1 MFISYEEKKKIK
13 QDLVDIFDKIIR
25 LEHRLVNL
33 ETDAMKNGYRMIDG
47 KPKKLPGRPRKEV
60 AK

>member
-33 ETDAMKNGYRMIDG
+33 ETNAMKNGYRKADG
-47 KPKKLPGRPRKEV
+47 KPN
-60 AK
+60 ASC